1 MQRGKGAVKSLSSPA
16 HTAGKD
22 CTQIY
27 SVSKLIIIHTYFFV
41 KSWEVQ
47 MVYIIYFDESNKL
60 DQPGIDYSYY
70 GALGME
76 ENIAKEIRT
85 YLTDLN
91 NKLNSSSK
99 MHFVNYTQ
107 DTNFEKYFKA
117 LNFILSQPI
126 QLNIFIVN
134 KQEAEQLTSKMAVS
148 MEQLRELFY
157 VKIPERLFYGMTRNL
172 SQGDLVKIV
181 IDENS
186 EYDKI
191 GLESKIIEQM
201 NAHSAY
207 RKKAYKVVETRQESS
222 ENDLLL
228 QMIDVLM
235 GIVVFILEKQHRAFE
250 SQRTNITLDVKC
262 DLIYRVLIEENNL
275 DIFHDK
281 VTLYR
286 WEGKTEKAKQV
297 EFSQFTGDF
306 IMSKA
311 KYDVLEL
318 AKLAQIRLEYPNADA
333 KVYREKIGYKRQLRK
348 LFGYLDELD
357 GKGRNGYYK

>member
-1 MQRGKGAVKSLSSPA
+1 M
-16 HTAGKD
+16 
-22 CTQIY
+22 
-27 SVSKLIIIHTYFFV
+27 
-41 KSWEVQ
+41 EVL
-47 MVYIIYFDESNKL
+47 MTYIIYFDESNKL

-70 GALGME
+70 GALGMDE
-76 ENIAKEIRT
+76 QVAEVIST
-85 YLTDLN
+85 YLTELN
-91 NKLNSSSK
+91 NGLNSSSE
-99 MHFVNYTQ
+99 MHFVDYTQ

-134 KQEAEQLTSKMAVS
+134 KQEAEQLTTDMAVS

-157 VKIPERLFYGMTRNL
+157 VKIPERLFYGMTRDL
-172 SQGDLVKIV
+172 SPGELIKIV

-191 GLESKIIEQM
+191 QLESKIIEQM

-207 RKKAYKVVETRQESS
+207 RKKAYKVVDARQKSS
-222 ENDLLL
+222 EEDLLL

-235 GIVVFILEKQHRAFE
+235 GVVIFILEKQHKAFE
-250 SQRTNITLDVKC
+250 LERANITLDVKC

-275 DIFHDK
+275 NIFHEK

-286 WEGKTEKAKQV
+286 WEGKDEKAKRVQ
-297 EFSQFTGDF
+297 FSQFTGDF
-306 IMSKA
+306 ILSKS
-311 KYDVLEL
+311 KYDILEL
-318 AKLAQIRLEYPNADA
+318 SKLAQIRLEYPDA
-333 KVYREKIGYKRQLRK
+333 NTKMYREKMGYKRQLRK

-357 GKGRNGYYK
+357 GKGRNSYYK

>member
-1 MQRGKGAVKSLSSPA
+1 
-16 HTAGKD
+16 
-22 CTQIY
+22 
-27 SVSKLIIIHTYFFV
+27 
-41 KSWEVQ
+41 
-47 MVYIIYFDESNKL
+47 
-60 DQPGIDYSYY
+60 
-70 GALGME
+70 
-76 ENIAKEIRT
+76 
-85 YLTDLN
+85 
-91 NKLNSSSK
+91 
-99 MHFVNYTQ
+99 
-107 DTNFEKYFKA
+107 
-117 LNFILSQPI
+117 
-126 QLNIFIVN
+126 
-134 KQEAEQLTSKMAVS
+134 

-235 GIVVFILEKQHRAFE
+235 GIVVFILEKQHKAFE

-333 KVYREKIGYKRQLRK
+333 KVYREKMGYKRQLRK

>member
-1 MQRGKGAVKSLSSPA
+1 MMA
-16 HTAGKD
+16 
-22 CTQIY
+22 
-27 SVSKLIIIHTYFFV
+27 
-41 KSWEVQ
+41 
-47 MVYIIYFDESNKL
+47 YIIYFDESNKL

-76 ENIAKEIRT
+76 ENVAEVIRT
-85 YLTDLN
+85 YLAELN
-91 NKLNSSSK
+91 ESLNSSSE
-99 MHFVNYTQ
+99 MHFVDYTQ

-117 LNFILSQPI
+117 MNFILAQPI
-126 QLNIFIVN
+126 QLNLMFVN
-134 KQEAEQLTSKMAVS
+134 KKEAEQLTSEMAIS

-172 SQGDLVKIV
+172 ASGELIKII

-191 GLESKIIEQM
+191 QLESKIIEQM

-207 RKKAYKVVETRQESS
+207 RKKAYKVIEARQESS
-222 ENDLLL
+222 EKDLLL

-235 GIVVFILEKQHRAFE
+235 GVVIFILEKQHMVFE
-250 SQRTNITLDVKC
+250 NERNNITLDVKC
-262 DLIYRVLIEENNL
+262 DLIYRLLIEGSNL
-275 DIFHDK
+275 DKFHNR

-286 WEGKTEKAKQV
+286 WEGQDEKAEQV

-306 IMSKA
+306 IMSKT
-311 KYDVLEL
+311 KYDVSEMT
-318 AKLAQIRLEYPNADA
+318 KLARIRLEYPGAET
-333 KVYREKIGYKRQLRK
+333 KFYREKMGYKRQLRK

-357 GKGRNGYYK
+357 GKGRNGYYV